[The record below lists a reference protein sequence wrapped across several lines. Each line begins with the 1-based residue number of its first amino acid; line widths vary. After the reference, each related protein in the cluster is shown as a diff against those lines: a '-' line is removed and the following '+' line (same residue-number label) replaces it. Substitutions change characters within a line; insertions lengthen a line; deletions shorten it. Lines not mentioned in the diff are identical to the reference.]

1 MTTQL
6 KAETCYLGRNLPDQ
20 PKFDIS
26 YVHMRYNRTAVNEVM
41 HPDHKVSI
49 QSVKS
54 KFKKL
59 RKSQFY
65 VSRQLI
71 LFHHGDTIQI
81 FTKK

>member
-54 KFKKL
+54 KL
-59 RKSQFY
+59 QN
-65 VSRQLI
+65 
-71 LFHHGDTIQI
+71 
-81 FTKK
+81 